1 VQLNPTIPLSP
12 QLDAYSSTSLEQ
24 LTAAACASTGFTVMR
39 SVLYEMDGQSVAEV
53 DVFASQFSPWRESR
67 IIFECKGGHP
77 SFQDIRKSASLKQLL
92 TPAPDDIVFLC
103 KKACPANRKKLA
115 ELLDTRIIEK
125 NNLTYYI
132 LPLIGGAPLREERSR
147 FFNRFLAWQLVHD
160 FLVSKASA
168 HAKSK
173 QHLRFLTSQLW
184 KVHDPQE
191 QLKLSFDEYTNQYS
205 DTSDVV
211 AAAKGTT
218 KASCLRSAPD
228 DEVEATFYIHLLHRM
243 MNIYAVVRMTQ
254 LIVQHQSPAHLIRAV
269 GPNLRHAVNELSSYP
284 RLMPGLLPFAQH
296 FIYRWG
302 GFLVNAKRDY
312 EIGRIAEEIGAS
324 TDAVEL
330 YLGLI
335 KRIYSGSST
344 NLFCS
349 MHGLSFIKYVP
360 ASVRALG
367 MEHRRA
373 LDPTGYST
381 VGFFG
386 TSESAYEG
394 ALDRALVVIG
404 GRSGLFY

>member
-1 VQLNPTIPLSP
+1 MFLRLSSRLGESHESSLNAKAGILLFRILESPLHSSSSSPQRPMILSFCARKLVQLTERSL
-12 QLDAYSSTSLEQ
+12 QSS
-24 LTAAACASTGFTVMR
+24 F
-39 SVLYEMDGQSVAEV
+39 
-53 DVFASQFSPWRESR
+53 
-67 IIFECKGGHP
+67 
-77 SFQDIRKSASLKQLL
+77 
-92 TPAPDDIVFLC
+92 
-103 KKACPANRKKLA
+103 
-115 ELLDTRIIEK
+115 DTRIIEK

-160 FLVSKASA
+160 FLVSRTSA
-168 HAKSK
+168 HVKSR
-173 QHLRFLTSQLW
+173 QHLRFLTSRLW

-191 QLKLSFDEYTNQYS
+191 QLRLSFDEYTNHYS

-211 AAAKGTT
+211 AVANGTT
-218 KASCLRSAPD
+218 KASCLKSALD

-254 LIVQHQSPAHLIRAV
+254 LIVQHQTPAHLIRAV

-296 FIYRWG
+296 FIYLWG
-302 GFLVNAKRDY
+302 GFLVNDKRDY
-312 EIGRIAEEIGAS
+312 EVGRIAEEIGVS

-373 LDPTGYST
+373 LDPAGYSA

-394 ALDRALVVIG
+394 ALDRALVAIG